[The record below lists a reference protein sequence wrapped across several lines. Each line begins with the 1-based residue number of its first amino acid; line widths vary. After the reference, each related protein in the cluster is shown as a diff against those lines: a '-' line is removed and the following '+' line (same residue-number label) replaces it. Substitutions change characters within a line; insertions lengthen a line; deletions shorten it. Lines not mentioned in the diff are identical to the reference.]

1 MWPSQAP
8 AALPEQPRL
17 LWCERS
23 PRSEV
28 YSNLLQEEEEEE
40 KTGWMKHVQHVQLI
54 SSSERRGGCCDI
66 AMRTMTMRGGSSDFA
81 FVFPIDFCSM
91 PPFAHAETTVSAD
104 ALVLETEATDAADLV
119 PVALHLWDATEPSE
133 ELPQWMHTRSVPGV
147 AFELERNLSD

>member
-8 AALPEQPRL
+8 AALPELPRL

-40 KTGWMKHVQHVQLI
+40 QHVQLI

-66 AMRTMTMRGGSSDFA
+66 AMRTMIMRGGSSDFA

-119 PVALHLWDATEPSE
+119 PVAVHLWDATEPSE
-133 ELPQWMHTRSVPGV
+133 ELP
-147 AFELERNLSD
+147 